1 MITAEDLN
9 YAKNLKVLRQAARW
23 KQMYAAE
30 KIGLSSQQEYSKLE
44 SGKMHFTDAILRRIC
59 VAFRVTLEHFKIPM
73 KGKYKFDWRDY
84 IKEGKVTD
92 LIELVNNK
100 GLVAMLLGSEIR
112 AMELELE
119 LIDRQLKE
127 LTPPK
132 FEDVPEDKEY
142 NIWVM
147 M

>member
-44 SGKMHFTDAILRRIC
+44 SGKMPFTEELLRRIC
-59 VAFRVTLEHFKIPM
+59 IAFRVTRDHFKIHT
-73 KGKYKFDWRDY
+73 KSKYKYDWRDF
-84 IKEGKVTD
+84 ISEGKITD
-92 LIELVNNK
+92 LVELVNNK
-100 GLVAMLLGSEIR
+100 GLVTMLLGTERR

-119 LIDRQLKE
+119 LIERQLKE
-127 LTPPK
+127 LMPPK

>member
-9 YAKNLKVLRQAARW
+9 YAENLKVLRRASGW
-23 KQMYAAE
+23 KQALAAE

-44 SGKMHFTDAILRRIC
+44 SGKMPFSEELLKKIC
-59 VAFRVTLEHFKIPM
+59 IAFRVTRDHFKIDM

-84 IKEGKVTD
+84 IKEGKVSD

-100 GLVAMLLGSEIR
+100 GLVTMMLSTEIR

-119 LIDRQLKE
+119 LIDRQIKDLM
-127 LTPPK
+127 LPK

>member
-1 MITAEDLN
+1 MN
-9 YAKNLKVLRQAARW
+9 YAEYLKELRRASGW
-23 KQMYAAE
+23 KQALAAE

-44 SGKMHFTDAILRRIC
+44 SGKMPFSEELLKRIC
-59 VAFRVTLEHFKIPM
+59 IAFQVTREHFNIDM

-100 GLVAMLLGSEIR
+100 GLVTMMLSAEIR

-119 LIDRQLKE
+119 LIERKIKDLM
-127 LTPPK
+127 PK
-132 FEDVPEDKEY
+132 FEDVPEDK
-142 NIWVM
+142 VTTFG
-147 M
+147 